1 VAVARLGTLIV
12 GASQAGVQLAASLRE
27 LGDDEPILLVGS
39 EPRPPYQRPPLS
51 KAYLAGKAT
60 ADSLLLRSPE
70 WYAGRRIDL
79 RLSTPIASVGLDA
92 TGGGSGVAT
101 TRYGEELGF
110 ARLALTVG
118 GRARRLRVPGAD
130 LDGVCYLRH
139 LRNADELR
147 ERLAAA
153 AHVVVIGGGFIG
165 LEAAAAATGAGKDVT
180 VVDVADRLLGRAVA
194 PVVSEFYSD
203 AHQRRGTRV
212 VLRAG
217 VAAIEAA
224 GAAASAT
231 AGDGGRVGGV
241 RLADGR
247 LLPADLVLVGI
258 GLEPRTELAGQLG
271 LEVDN
276 GIVVDSC
283 ARTSN
288 PAVVAAGDCTTLP
301 HPLTGEGRL
310 RIESVQNAIAQA
322 QAAAASL
329 LGRPAATRAVPWFWS
344 DQADLKLQI
353 AGLSHGYDQVVVR
366 GAPLSERFSVLYY
379 AADKLIA
386 VDAINTPRDYMVARK
401 VLGEGGTLPA
411 DRVSDASV
419 PLKELVSPVV

>member
-1 VAVARLGTLIV
+1 VTVARAGTLIV

-27 LGDDEPILLVGS
+27 LGDDEPILLAGS

-51 KAYLAGKAT
+51 KAYLSGTAT

-70 WYAGRRIDL
+70 WYAGKRVDL
-79 RLSTPIASVGLDA
+79 RLNTPIASISLDA
-92 TGGGSGVAT
+92 PGGGSGVAT

-165 LEAAAAATGAGKDVT
+165 LEAAAAATSAGKDVT

-194 PVVSEFYSD
+194 PVVSEFYRD

-212 VLRAG
+212 LLRAG
-217 VAAIEAA
+217 VAAIEPGA
-224 GAAASAT
+224 G
-231 AGDGGRVGGV
+231 GGRVGGV

-258 GLEPRTELAGQLG
+258 GLEPRTELAEQLG

-276 GIVVDSC
+276 GIVVDAC

-329 LGRPAATRAVPWFWS
+329 LGRPSATRAVPWFWS

-366 GAPLSERFSVLYY
+366 GTPLSERFSVLYY

-411 DRVSDASV
+411 DRVADASV
-419 PLKELVSPVV
+419 PLKELMTPVLR

>member
-1 VAVARLGTLIV
+1 MTVARAGTLIV

-27 LGDDEPILLVGS
+27 LGDDEPILLAGS

-51 KAYLAGKAT
+51 KAYLSGTAT

-70 WYAGRRIDL
+70 WYAGKRVDL
-79 RLSTPIASVGLDA
+79 RLNTPIASIHLDA
-92 TGGGSGVAT
+92 PDGGSGVAT
-101 TRYGEELGF
+101 TRYGDELGF

-165 LEAAAAATGAGKDVT
+165 LEAAAAATSAGKDVT
-180 VVDVADRLLGRAVA
+180 VVDIADRLLGRAVA
-194 PVVSEFYSD
+194 PVVSEFYRA

-212 VLRAG
+212 LLRAG
-217 VAAIEAA
+217 VAAIEPSA
-224 GAAASAT
+224 G
-231 AGDGGRVGGV
+231 GGRVGGV

-258 GLEPRTELAGQLG
+258 GLEPRTELAEQLG

-276 GIVVDSC
+276 GIVVDSY

-329 LGRPAATRAVPWFWS
+329 LGRPSATRAVPWFWS

-366 GAPLSERFSVLYY
+366 GTPLSERFSVLYY

-411 DRVSDASV
+411 DRVADASV
-419 PLKELVSPVV
+419 PLKELVTAVLR

>member
-1 VAVARLGTLIV
+1 VTVPRVGTLIV
-12 GASQAGVQLAASLRE
+12 GASQAGVQLATSLRE

-51 KAYLAGKAT
+51 KAYLSGKAT
-60 ADSLLLRSPE
+60 AESLELRSPE
-70 WYAGRRIDL
+70 WYAGKRVDL
-79 RLSTPIASVGLDA
+79 RLSMPIASIALDA
-92 TGGGSGVAT
+92 PSGGAGEAT
-101 TRYGEELGF
+101 TRDGEKLGF

-118 GRARRLRVPGAD
+118 GRARRLRLPGAGRQGPA

-147 ERLAAA
+147 ERLAVAT
-153 AHVVVIGGGFIG
+153 HVVVIGGGFIG

-180 VVDVADRLLGRAVA
+180 VVDIADRLLGRAVA

-212 VLRAG
+212 LLRTS
-217 VAAIEAA
+217 VAAIEA
-224 GAAASAT
+224 SD
-231 AGDGGRVGGV
+231 DGRCVAGV

-247 LLPADLVLVGI
+247 LLPADLVLIGI
-258 GLEPRTELAGQLG
+258 GLEPRTELAEQLG

-276 GIVVDSC
+276 GIVVDEY

-288 PAVVAAGDCTTLP
+288 PAIVAAGDCTTLP
-301 HPLTGEGRL
+301 HPITGEGRM

-322 QAAAASL
+322 KTAAAAL
-329 LGRPAATRAVPWFWS
+329 LGHPAATRAVPWFWS
-344 DQADLKLQI
+344 DQADIKLQI

-366 GAPLSERFSVLYY
+366 GAPPSERFSVLYY
-379 AADKLIA
+379 ASGKLIA
-386 VDAINTPRDYMVARK
+386 VDAINTPRDYMMARK
-401 VLGEGGTLPA
+401 VLGEGGTIPA
-411 DRVSDASV
+411 DRAADASV
-419 PLKELVSPVV
+419 PLKELVTVATGCS

>member
-1 VAVARLGTLIV
+1 MAGARVGTLIV

-27 LGDDEPILLVGS
+27 LGDDEPILLAGS

-51 KAYLAGKAT
+51 KAYLAGKAS
-60 ADSLLLRSPE
+60 AESLELRSAA
-70 WYAGRRIDL
+70 WYARMRIGL
-79 RLSTPIASVGLDA
+79 RLGTPIASITLDEP
-92 TGGGSGVAT
+92 GGGAGEAAT
-101 TRYGEELGF
+101 RDGEKLGF

-118 GRARRLRVPGAD
+118 GRARRLRLPGAD

-153 AHVVVIGGGFIG
+153 THVVVVGGGFIG

-180 VVDVADRLLGRAVA
+180 VVDIADRLLKRAVA

-203 AHQRRGTRV
+203 AHRRRGTRV
-212 VLRAG
+212 LLRTG
-217 VAAIEAA
+217 ITAIEEGGA
-224 GAAASAT
+224 G
-231 AGDGGRVGGV
+231 GGRAAGV

-247 LLPADLVLVGI
+247 LLPADIVLIGI
-258 GLEPRTELAGQLG
+258 GLEPRTELARQLG
-271 LEVDN
+271 LEVDD

-288 PAVVAAGDCTTLP
+288 PAIVAAGDCTTLP
-301 HPLTGEGRL
+301 HPLTGEGRM

-322 QAAAASL
+322 QAAAAAL
-329 LGRPAATRAVPWFWS
+329 LGRPSANRAVPWFWS

-353 AGLSHGYDQVVVR
+353 AGLSRGYDQVVVR
-366 GAPLSERFSVLYY
+366 GEPSSERFSVLYY
-379 AADKLIA
+379 ASSRLIA
-386 VDAINTPRDYMVARK
+386 VDAINRPRDYLVARR
-401 VLGEGGTLPA
+401 VLGEDGTIPA
-411 DRVSDASV
+411 DRAADESV
-419 PLKELVSPVV
+419 ALKELVTAATGR

>member
-1 VAVARLGTLIV
+1 MAVARVGTLIV
-12 GASQAGVQLAASLRE
+12 GASQAGVQLATSLRE

-51 KAYLAGKAT
+51 KAYLSGKAT

-70 WYAGRRIDL
+70 WYAGKQVDL
-79 RLSTPIASVGLDA
+79 RLDTPVASLRLDA
-92 TGGGSGVAT
+92 PGGGSGVAT
-101 TRYGEELGF
+101 TRSGEEIGF

-130 LDGVCYLRH
+130 LEGVCYLRH

-147 ERLAAA
+147 ERLAIA

-203 AHQRRGTRV
+203 AHQRRGTQV
-212 VLRAG
+212 LLRAG
-217 VAAIEAA
+217 VAAIEA
-224 GAAASAT
+224 SD
-231 AGDGGRVGGV
+231 DGGRVGGV

-258 GLEPRTELAGQLG
+258 GLEPRTELAEQIG

-322 QAAAASL
+322 QAAAAAL
-329 LGRPAATRAVPWFWS
+329 LGRPAATPAVPWFWS

-379 AADKLIA
+379 AADRLIA

-411 DRVSDASV
+411 DRVADASV
-419 PLKELVSPVV
+419 PLKELMTAAVR

>member
-1 VAVARLGTLIV
+1 VTVARVGTLIV
-12 GASQAGVQLAASLRE
+12 GASQAGIQLATSLRE
-27 LGDDEPILLVGS
+27 LGDDEPILLAGS

-51 KAYLAGKAT
+51 KAYLSGKAT
-60 ADSLLLRSPE
+60 AESLELRSPA
-70 WYAGRRIDL
+70 WYADKRVEL
-79 RLSTPIASVGLDA
+79 RLGTPIASIALDA
-92 TGGGSGVAT
+92 PSGGAGVAI
-101 TRYGEELGF
+101 TRDGQKLGF

-118 GRARRLRVPGAD
+118 GRARRLRLPGASAPGPA

-147 ERLAAA
+147 ERLAVATR
-153 AHVVVIGGGFIG
+153 VVVIGGGFIG

-180 VVDVADRLLGRAVA
+180 VVDIADRLLGRAVA

-212 VLRAG
+212 LLG
-217 VAAIEAA
+217 TSVAAIEP
-224 GAAASAT
+224 GA
-231 AGDGGRVGGV
+231 DGRRVAGV
-241 RLADGR
+241 RLAGGR

-258 GLEPRTELAGQLG
+258 GLEPRTELAEQLG
-271 LEVDN
+271 LEIDN
-276 GIVVDSC
+276 GIVVDEY

-288 PAVVAAGDCTTLP
+288 PAIVAAGDCTTLP

-322 QAAAASL
+322 QTAAAAL
-329 LGRPAATRAVPWFWS
+329 LGRPSATRPVPWFWS

-353 AGLSHGYDQVVVR
+353 AGLSLGYDQVVVR

-379 AADKLIA
+379 ASGRLIA
-386 VDAINTPRDYMVARK
+386 VDAINAPRDYMVVRK
-401 VLGEGGTLPA
+401 VLSEGGTIPA
-411 DRVSDASV
+411 DRAADASV
-419 PLKELVSPVV
+419 PLKELVTATVRS

>member
-1 VAVARLGTLIV
+1 LAV
-12 GASQAGVQLAASLRE
+12 
-27 LGDDEPILLVGS
+27 
-39 EPRPPYQRPPLS
+39 
-51 KAYLAGKAT
+51 
-60 ADSLLLRSPE
+60 
-70 WYAGRRIDL
+70 
-79 RLSTPIASVGLDA
+79 
-92 TGGGSGVAT
+92 
-101 TRYGEELGF
+101 
-110 ARLALTVG
+110 
-118 GRARRLRVPGAD
+118 
-130 LDGVCYLRH
+130 
-139 LRNADELR
+139 
-147 ERLAAA
+147 A

-224 GAAASAT
+224 SATVGAT

-411 DRVSDASV
+411 DRVADASV
-419 PLKELVSPVV
+419 PLKELVSPLV

>member
-1 VAVARLGTLIV
+1 VTVARVGTLIV

-51 KAYLAGKAT
+51 KAYLSGKAT

-70 WYAGRRIDL
+70 WYAGKQVDL
-79 RLSTPIASVGLDA
+79 RLNTPIASIGLDA
-92 TGGGSGVAT
+92 PGGGSGVAT
-101 TRYGEELGF
+101 TRSGEELGF

-147 ERLAAA
+147 ERLAVAT
-153 AHVVVIGGGFIG
+153 HVVVIGGGFIG

-194 PVVSEFYSD
+194 PVVSEFYSE

-212 VLRAG
+212 LLRAG
-217 VAAIEAA
+217 VAAIEAGA
-224 GAAASAT
+224 G
-231 AGDGGRVGGV
+231 GGRVGGV

-258 GLEPRTELAGQLG
+258 GLEPRTELAEQLG

-329 LGRPAATRAVPWFWS
+329 LGRPSATPAVPWFWS

-353 AGLSHGYDQVVVR
+353 AGLSHGYDRVVVR

-401 VLGEGGTLPA
+401 VLGAGGTLPA
-411 DRVSDASV
+411 DRVADESV
-419 PLKELVSPVV
+419 PLKELVTTAVR

>member
-1 VAVARLGTLIV
+1 MAVARVGTLIV

-51 KAYLAGKAT
+51 KAYLSGKAT

-70 WYAGRRIDL
+70 WYAGKRIDL
-79 RLSTPIASVGLDA
+79 RLSTPIASIDLD
-92 TGGGSGVAT
+92 TPSGGSGVAT

-147 ERLAAA
+147 ERLAVA
-153 AHVVVIGGGFIG
+153 AHVVVVGGGFIG

-180 VVDVADRLLGRAVA
+180 VVDIADRLLGRAVA

-212 VLRAG
+212 LLRAG
-217 VAAIEAA
+217 VAAIEA
-224 GAAASAT
+224 GD
-231 AGDGGRVGGV
+231 DGGRVGGV

-258 GLEPRTELAGQLG
+258 GLEPRTELAEQLG

-288 PAVVAAGDCTTLP
+288 LAVVAAGDCTTLP

-329 LGRPAATRAVPWFWS
+329 LGRPAAARAVPWFWS

-411 DRVSDASV
+411 DRAADASV
-419 PLKELVSPVV
+419 PLKELLAGVVR

>member
-1 VAVARLGTLIV
+1 MTSR
-12 GASQAGVQLAASLRE
+12 SCWPAASR
-27 LGDDEPILLVGS
+27 DRRTSVRRSRRRTSPA
-39 EPRPPYQRPPLS
+39 RQPPS
-51 KAYLAGKAT
+51 H
-60 ADSLLLRSPE
+60 SLLRSPE
-70 WYAGRRIDL
+70 WYAEKRVDL
-79 RLSTPIASVGLDA
+79 RLSTPIASIL
-92 TGGGSGVAT
+92 S
-101 TRYGEELGF
+101 TRPAGEPERRPHAFGEKFGF

-118 GRARRLRVPGAD
+118 GRARRLRLPGAD

-147 ERLAAA
+147 ERLAVA
-153 AHVVVIGGGFIG
+153 AHVVVVGGGFIG

-180 VVDVADRLLGRAVA
+180 VVDIADRLLGRAVA
-194 PVVSEFYSD
+194 PVVSEFYRH

-212 VLRAG
+212 LLRTS
-217 VAAIEAA
+217 VAAIEASDDGRSPAA
-224 GAAASAT
+224 GRAARRRTAAARRPRARSGSASSR
-231 AGDGGRVGGV
+231 APNSPSR
-241 RLADGR
+241 
-247 LLPADLVLVGI
+247 
-258 GLEPRTELAGQLG
+258 LG

-301 HPLTGEGRL
+301 HPLTGEGRM

-329 LGRPAATRAVPWFWS
+329 LGRPSATPAVPWFWS

-366 GAPLSERFSVLYY
+366 GAPPSERFSVLYY
-379 AADKLIA
+379 ACRQAHRGRRGQRASRLHDGA
-386 VDAINTPRDYMVARK
+386 QGPR
-401 VLGEGGTLPA
+401 
-411 DRVSDASV
+411 
-419 PLKELVSPVV
+419 

>member
-1 VAVARLGTLIV
+1 MTVARVGTLIV

-51 KAYLAGKAT
+51 KAYLSGKAT

-70 WYAGRRIDL
+70 WYAGKRIDL
-79 RLSTPIASVGLDA
+79 RLSTPIASIDLDA
-92 TGGGSGVAT
+92 SGGGSGVAT

-147 ERLAAA
+147 ERLAVAA
-153 AHVVVIGGGFIG
+153 QVVVIGGGFIG
-165 LEAAAAATGAGKDVT
+165 LEAAAAATGTGKDVT

-194 PVVSEFYSD
+194 PVVSEFYSH

-212 VLRAG
+212 LLRAG
-217 VAAIEAA
+217 VAAIEP
-224 GAAASAT
+224 GD
-231 AGDGGRVGGV
+231 DGGRAGGV

-258 GLEPRTELAGQLG
+258 GLEPRTELAEQLG

-288 PAVVAAGDCTTLP
+288 PAIVAAGDCTTLP

-411 DRVSDASV
+411 DRVADASV
-419 PLKELVSPVV
+419 PLKELVTASVR

>member
-1 VAVARLGTLIV
+1 VTVARVGTLIV

-39 EPRPPYQRPPLS
+39 EARPPYQRPPLS
-51 KAYLAGKAT
+51 KAYLSGTAT

-70 WYAGRRIDL
+70 WYAAKRVDL
-79 RLSTPIASVGLDA
+79 RLNTPVASIELDA

-118 GRARRLRVPGAD
+118 GRARRLRVPGTD

-139 LRNADELR
+139 LRNADDLR
-147 ERLAAA
+147 KRLAVAG
-153 AHVVVIGGGFIG
+153 HVVVIGGGFIG
-165 LEAAAAATGAGKDVT
+165 LEAAAAATAAGKDVT

-194 PVVSEFYSD
+194 PVVSEFYSE

-212 VLRAG
+212 LLRAG

-224 GAAASAT
+224 
-231 AGDGGRVGGV
+231 AGGGRVGGV
-241 RLADGR
+241 RLTDGR

-258 GLEPRTELAGQLG
+258 GLEPRTELAEQLG
-271 LEVDN
+271 LEVDH
-276 GIVVDSC
+276 GIVVDSR

-288 PAVVAAGDCTTLP
+288 RAVVAAGDCTTLP

-329 LGRPAATRAVPWFWS
+329 LGRPAATPAVPWFWS

-366 GAPLSERFSVLYY
+366 GAPPSERFSVLYY

-386 VDAINTPRDYMVARK
+386 VDAINAPRDYLVARK
-401 VLGEGGTLPA
+401 VLGAGGTLPA
-411 DRVSDASV
+411 PRVADESV
-419 PLKELVSPVV
+419 PLKDLAALAVS

>member
-1 VAVARLGTLIV
+1 VTAARVGTLIV
-12 GASQAGVQLAASLRE
+12 GASQAGVQVAASLRE

-39 EPRPPYQRPPLS
+39 EPRAPYQRPPLS
-51 KAYLAGKAT
+51 KAYLAGQAT

-70 WYAGRRIDL
+70 WYAGRRIDV
-79 RLSTPIASVGLDA
+79 RLSTPIASVRLDA

-147 ERLAAA
+147 ERLAVAA
-153 AHVVVIGGGFIG
+153 RVVVVGGGFIG

-212 VLRAG
+212 LLRAG
-217 VAAIEAA
+217 VAAIE
-224 GAAASAT
+224 

-258 GLEPRTELAGQLG
+258 GLEPRTELAEQLG

-288 PAVVAAGDCTTLP
+288 PAVVATSSCRSPGCPTATTRSWCAGRRSANGSPCSTTP
-301 HPLTGEGRL
+301 PT
-310 RIESVQNAIAQA
+310 S
-322 QAAAASL
+322 
-329 LGRPAATRAVPWFWS
+329 
-344 DQADLKLQI
+344 
-353 AGLSHGYDQVVVR
+353 
-366 GAPLSERFSVLYY
+366 
-379 AADKLIA
+379 
-386 VDAINTPRDYMVARK
+386 
-401 VLGEGGTLPA
+401 
-411 DRVSDASV
+411 
-419 PLKELVSPVV
+419 

>member
-1 VAVARLGTLIV
+1 MAVARTGTLIV
-12 GASQAGVQLAASLRE
+12 GASQAGVQLAASLRD
-27 LGDDEPILLVGS
+27 LGDDEPILLTGS

-51 KAYLAGKAT
+51 KAYLAGQAT

-70 WYAGRRIDL
+70 WYAGKRVDL
-79 RLSTPIASVGLDA
+79 RLSTPIASLALDA
-92 TGGGSGVAT
+92 AGGGSGVAT
-101 TRYGEELGF
+101 TRSGEEFGF

-153 AHVVVIGGGFIG
+153 AHVVVVGGGFIG

-194 PVVSEFYSD
+194 PVVSEFYRQ

-212 VLRAG
+212 LLRAG
-217 VAAIEAA
+217 VAAIEPAREA
-224 GAAASAT
+224 G
-231 AGDGGRVGGV
+231 GGGRAGGV
-241 RLADGR
+241 RLTDGR

-258 GLEPRTELAGQLG
+258 GLEPRTELAEQIG
-271 LEVDN
+271 LEVAG

-329 LGRPAATRAVPWFWS
+329 LGRPSAARAVPWFWS

-366 GAPLSERFSVLYY
+366 GTPESERFSVLYY
-379 AADKLIA
+379 ASGRLIA
-386 VDAINTPRDYMVARK
+386 ADAVNAPRDYMTVRK

-411 DRVSDASV
+411 GPAADASV
-419 PLKELVSPVV
+419 PLKELMTAAVR

>member
-1 VAVARLGTLIV
+1 VAVARLGTLVV

-70 WYAGRRIDL
+70 WYAERRIDL
-79 RLSTPIASVGLDA
+79 RLSTPIASIDLDA

-101 TRYGEELGF
+101 TRCGEELGF

-212 VLRAG
+212 LLRAR
-217 VAAIEAA
+217 VAAVEA
-224 GAAASAT
+224 GD
-231 AGDGGRVGGV
+231 DGGRAVGV

-258 GLEPRTELAGQLG
+258 GLEPRTELARQLG

-310 RIESVQNAIAQA
+310 RIESVQNAITQA
-322 QAAAASL
+322 KAAAASL
-329 LGRPAATRAVPWFWS
+329 LGRQAATRAVPWFWS

-386 VDAINTPRDYMVARK
+386 VDAINTPRDYLVARK

-411 DRVSDASV
+411 DRVADASV

>member
-1 VAVARLGTLIV
+1 VAVARVGTLIV

-27 LGDDEPILLVGS
+27 LGDVEPILLAGS

-51 KAYLAGKAT
+51 KGYLSGKAT

-70 WYAGRRIDL
+70 WYAGKRVEL
-79 RLSTPIASVGLDA
+79 RLNTPVASVTLDEP
-92 TGGGSGVAT
+92 GGGSGVAT

-153 AHVVVIGGGFIG
+153 THVIVVGGGFIG

-180 VVDVADRLLGRAVA
+180 VVDIADRLLGRAVA
-194 PVVSEFYSD
+194 PVVSEFYSS

-212 VLRAG
+212 LLRAG
-217 VAAIEAA
+217 VAAIEAGA
-224 GAAASAT
+224 G
-231 AGDGGRVGGV
+231 GGRVGGV
-241 RLADGR
+241 RLADGQ
-247 LLPADLVLVGI
+247 LLAADLVLVGI
-258 GLEPRTELAGQLG
+258 GLEPRTELAEELG

-276 GIVVDSC
+276 GIVVDSF

-310 RIESVQNAIAQA
+310 RIESVQNAVAQA
-322 QAAAASL
+322 QTAAASL
-329 LGRPAATRAVPWFWS
+329 LGRPSAARAVPWFWS

-366 GAPLSERFSVLYY
+366 GEPPSERFSVLYY
-379 AADKLIA
+379 AAGQLIA
-386 VDAINTPRDYMVARK
+386 VDAINAPRDYMVVRK

-411 DRVSDASV
+411 DRVADASV
-419 PLKELVSPVV
+419 PLKELVTEAVR